1 MRPQEQTNLRVH
13 RDSGISMVRRDGEP
27 RRLRSGSRRGRSLD
41 TNRSG
46 WAVGWTYFA
55 GFMMIMLG
63 IWHAVAGLSS
73 IIKKTVYT
81 PGGQLGDGYFLR
93 FDVSTWGWIHLIL
106 GIVIVLAGFWL
117 FTGAVWART
126 IGVILAILSALAGF
140 AWLPYYPVWGILM
153 VAIAVAVIWALTV
166 HGRDVASDT
175 GFE

>member
-1 MRPQEQTNLRVH
+1 M
-13 RDSGISMVRRDGEP
+13 
-27 RRLRSGSRRGRSLD
+27 D

-63 IWHAVAGLSS
+63 IWHAIAGLSA
-73 IIKKTVYT
+73 IIKKSVFT
-81 PGGQLGDGYFLR
+81 PGGQLGDGYFLK

-140 AWLPYYPVWGILM
+140 GWLP
-153 VAIAVAVIWALTV
+153 
-166 HGRDVASDT
+166 
-175 GFE
+175 